1 MVHLSTWQVRE
12 PGRGWGGAEAVLEL
26 VLQFSCRH
34 PQSHSLPL
42 AGQLTLQRAEHPH
55 RAAFTSLRAQVCR
68 FSNTLT
74 HDAKNGSLQGTETQA
89 TS

>member
-26 VLQFSCRH
+26 VLQFS
-34 PQSHSLPL
+34 LPL
-42 AGQLTLQRAEHPH
+42 AGQLTLQRVEHPH